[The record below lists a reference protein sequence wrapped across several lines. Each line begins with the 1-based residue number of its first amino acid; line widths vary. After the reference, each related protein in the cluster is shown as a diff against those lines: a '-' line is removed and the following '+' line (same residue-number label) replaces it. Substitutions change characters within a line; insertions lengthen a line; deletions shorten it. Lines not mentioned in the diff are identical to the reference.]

1 MDGNSLYSKERPGPD
16 KKPRESFG
24 SIEVFNL
31 SSDTISVPEHWFIFA
46 CWKLQY
52 SDCSSLCAGAGARS
66 TKNQSAHPIGYSRVH
81 FGVWAK
87 RQSWKFRWGEFIN
100 QEWCDTS
107 KENALGRREGCA
119 AGKPAANSP
128 HPNGDEIWENGRPE
142 SSTSPAEGVPCWR
155 GRSRGRA
162 AVAAGTSSRPE
173 LPTLADE
180 AGTRLQQR
188 GRGDANEAELICIY
202 YRATPRGSH
211 NHRAG
216 K

>member
-1 MDGNSLYSKERPGPD
+1 MLELVLEVPETRMHIPLATPGCILEHGQRDKAGNSG
-16 KKPRESFG
+16 G
-24 SIEVFNL
+24 G
-31 SSDTISVPEHWFIFA
+31 
-46 CWKLQY
+46 KL
-52 SDCSSLCAGAGARS
+52 
-66 TKNQSAHPIGYSRVH
+66 
-81 FGVWAK
+81 
-87 RQSWKFRWGEFIN
+87 IN

-107 KENALGRREGCA
+107 EANALGRSEGRA
-119 AGKPAANSP
+119 AGKPAANSA
-128 HPNGDEIWENGRPE
+128 HPNGDGNWENGRPE
-142 SSTSPAEGVPCWR
+142 SSTSPGEGVPCWR

-188 GRGDANEAELICIY
+188 GQGDANEAELICIY